1 MVSANFVDFLN
12 SLRCSDDE
20 ACTLSKLL
28 ALVRFVVEANR
39 RSVAI
44 AQWSVVTR
52 KRYSLDAVSQSVSIL
67 RTMIVFRL
75 KVRMSFRNK
84 PSIQKDLKLCDLLCL
99 FWAHA

>member
-1 MVSANFVDFLN
+1 MVPANFVDFLN

-44 AQWSVVTR
+44 AQ
-52 KRYSLDAVSQSVSIL
+52 
-67 RTMIVFRL
+67 
-75 KVRMSFRNK
+75 
-84 PSIQKDLKLCDLLCL
+84 
-99 FWAHA
+99 